1 MDSQSEPASTVS
13 PPSPAPLSVPLQ
25 ALEPLAPERP
35 RVWPVFLAFGLALV
49 TLLVAG
55 ALLAGIAVAVELAR
69 TGVKPQDTEALNA
82 VVEKLKLMPWLHVA
96 GVVMSSTTTLAA
108 ALIGA
113 WLSPRPW
120 RERLR
125 LQAGAP
131 LPPWVWAAAVM
142 GCCAL
147 GQAMES
153 ATILTGAWD
162 WTTSLKGIQA
172 TSAASP
178 GTFALLMLFGALV
191 AGTAEE
197 LFFRGYVQS
206 RLVERWG
213 RTAGIATAASLF
225 GLMHMDPIH
234 GPIALVMGLFLGWL
248 AERTGSLRLP
258 VCVHILNNAVS
269 FLLTRYSVPS
279 SELSTSVHVTML
291 IVCPLLVV
299 GALVLVRR
307 SSGVAVPAGHG

>member
-1 MDSQSEPASTVS
+1 MDSQSEPSSTDS
-13 PPSPAPLSVPLQ
+13 TPFPAPLSVPLH
-25 ALEPLAPERP
+25 ATARP
-35 RVWPVFLAFGLALV
+35 RVWTVFLAFGLTLV

-55 ALLAGIAVAVELAR
+55 ALLFGIAVAVELAR
-69 TGVKPQDTEALNA
+69 TGAKPQDTEAINA
-82 VVEKLKLMPWLHVA
+82 LVEQLKLRPWLHVA
-96 GVVMSSTTTLAA
+96 SIVMSSTTTLAV
-108 ALIGA
+108 ALLGG
-113 WLSPRPW
+113 WLSPQPW

-131 LPPWVWAAAVM
+131 LPAWVWAATVV

-153 ATILTGAWD
+153 TTILTGAWD

-172 TSAASP
+172 TSGASP
-178 GTFALLMLFGALV
+178 GLFALLMFFGALV

-197 LFFRGYVQS
+197 LFFRGYLQS

-213 RTAGIATAASLF
+213 RTAGIATAATLF

-234 GPIALVMGLFLGWL
+234 SPIALVLGLFLGWL
-248 AERTGSLRLP
+248 AEHTGSVRLP

-269 FLLTRYSVPS
+269 FLLTRYATPS
-279 SELSTSVHVTML
+279 SQLPTPLHVTML

-299 GALVLVRR
+299 GTLVLVRR
-307 SSGVAVPAGHG
+307 SSVVPVQLRTSVGGS